1 MNVLSLNDE
10 KFCSERDTL
19 LSQLDE
25 KISALGWIWGSGED
39 HFGFWCE
46 IYTPQKTTLVRATS
60 LIDVLRLAIEA
71 ITP

>member
-10 KFCSERDTL
+10 NFCSERDTL
-19 LSQLDE
+19 LCQLDE
-25 KISALGWIWGSGED
+25 KIAALGWIWGSGED
-39 HFGFWCE
+39 RFGFWCE
-46 IYTPQKTTLVRATS
+46 IYTPQKTTLVRAKS